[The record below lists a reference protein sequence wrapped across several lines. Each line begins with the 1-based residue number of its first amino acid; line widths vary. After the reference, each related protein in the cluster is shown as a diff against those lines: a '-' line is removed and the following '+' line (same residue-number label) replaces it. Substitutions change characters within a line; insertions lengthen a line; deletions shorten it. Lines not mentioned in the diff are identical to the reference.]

1 MRPTNEVGERQG
13 NESLRLKK
21 GAATHPPCEAIT
33 VFTVLI
39 MPYVRISLRLNFRTL
54 CSRERSS
61 ASVTW
66 GPEALIRRSAR
77 RSEAARPSR
86 GVLRPEKGSAC
97 WSETACLPRGA
108 TRLHMALR
116 LLEEAADVLKEER
129 QAERCPGKGLS
140 CN

>member
-1 MRPTNEVGERQG
+1 METIYFVSFVTAELAVALTFLLPMILV
-13 NESLRLKK
+13 
-21 GAATHPPCEAIT
+21 
-33 VFTVLI
+33 
-39 MPYVRISLRLNFRTL
+39 TL

-86 GVLRPEKGSAC
+86 GVLRPEKGSAR
-97 WSETACLPRGA
+97 WKRDSVSATWA
-108 TRLHMALR
+108 TRLHIALR